1 MKKLINTELKRISSE
16 KFLTMQ
22 KRPIVIILDNIRSM
36 HNVGAAFRIA
46 DAFLIEKIYL
56 CGITATP
63 PRNEISKTALG
74 AEYHVD
80 WQYFRE
86 TICAVKSLK
95 SDGYNIIGIE
105 QTSVS
110 EALDTF
116 IPDTN
121 SKYALIYGHEV
132 TGVDDEV
139 LALCTHFLEIKQFGV
154 KHSLNVSVSIGIATW
169 HFTKHFCE
177 TISS

>member
-1 MKKLINTELKRISSE
+1 MKKLANTELKRISSE
-16 KFLTMQ
+16 EFLTLK

-36 HNVGAAFRIA
+36 HNVGAAFRIG

-74 AEYHVD
+74 AEQHVM
-80 WQYFRE
+80 WEYYRE
-86 TICAVKSLK
+86 TIDAIKTLK
-95 SDGYNIIGIE
+95 DEGYTLVGIE

-110 EALDTF
+110 QDLESF

-132 TGVDDEV
+132 SGVDDEV

-169 HFTKHFCE
+169 HIAKCFNS
-177 TISS
+177 II

>member
-1 MKKLINTELKRISSE
+1 MKKLANTELQRISSE
-16 KFLTMQ
+16 EFLTI
-22 KRPIVIILDNIRSM
+22 KKSPLVIVLDNIRSM

-46 DAFLIEKIYL
+46 DAFLIDRIYL

-74 AEYHVD
+74 AENHVA
-80 WQYFRE
+80 WQYCKE
-86 TICAVKSLK
+86 TIDVVETLK
-95 SDGYNIIGIE
+95 NDGYTIISIE

-110 EALDTF
+110 EDLDTF
-116 IPDTN
+116 IPDLS

-132 TGVDDEV
+132 TGVDDRV
-139 LALCTHFLEIKQFGV
+139 LALCNYFLEIKQFGA

-169 HFTKHFCE
+169 HIAKYFCS
-177 TISS
+177 TNS